1 MPKAK
6 KKAPPPA
13 APPSVDGTTYILEN
27 GDRAQMLLQFVAS
40 ERRATI
46 TIEVETGQI
55 RLRTNLNYFIIFTKD
70 RKELILRT
78 GIR

>member
-1 MPKAK
+1 MYTLKA
-6 KKAPPPA
+6 
-13 APPSVDGTTYILEN
+13 
-27 GDRAQMLLQFVAS
+27 GDRARMLLQFVAS